1 MRIWTPGPR
10 TTTIWK
16 RSPSRWKDDK
26 DNLQI
31 NLLEDNDDISLASR
45 ETDTLASDLFKKPSG
60 SYAGD
65 TPRSNLELSFRSN
78 LPESVDDYSV
88 IDHVKGNFSAR
99 LDSEKG
105 DTGEFKSTENVYTEF
120 FHDVRLR
127 KEFTWDGIWPLIYTA
142 MISIGIEVYREYLNN
157 NFESGYD
164 IYTMRIVSVFSILMI
179 LVYVAI
185 MYHGSYRL
193 MIALSVM
200 VIVNNFVCVQAA
212 IYDIIGFGTSFREKD
227 IDARYQQFLKYYLAN
242 ILNPPLVLFQL
253 NALRYTFLN
262 IHAWRL
268 GAIKFD
274 KNRRNCKEKN
284 ESSSE
289 DSSDE
294 IEEAGSPLRPTET
307 AL

>member
-1 MRIWTPGPR
+1 M
-10 TTTIWK
+10 
-16 RSPSRWKDDK
+16 
-26 DNLQI
+26 
-31 NLLEDNDDISLASR
+31 ISSV
-45 ETDTLASDLFKKPSG
+45 
-60 SYAGD
+60 
-65 TPRSNLELSFRSN
+65 LEL
-78 LPESVDDYSV
+78 P
-88 IDHVKGNFSAR
+88 
-99 LDSEKG
+99 SE
-105 DTGEFKSTENVYTEF
+105 
-120 FHDVRLR
+120 R
-127 KEFTWDGIWPLIYTA
+127 
-142 MISIGIEVYREYLNN
+142 
-157 NFESGYD
+157 
-164 IYTMRIVSVFSILMI
+164 SVFLNK
-179 LVYVAI
+179 
-185 MYHGSYRL
+185 
-193 MIALSVM
+193 
-200 VIVNNFVCVQAA
+200 IVNRKK
-212 IYDIIGFGTSFREKD
+212 IKKD